1 MSRLNELLRRLN
13 NSDPALAADLKRE
26 VDALADR
33 RAFGLNF
40 ERHAPEAVELPGRKV
55 LKNSKV
61 RILPQRGT
69 KRTQEHD
76 RLWRVLSINR
86 ASETAT
92 ANLESLDG
100 VETQI
105 ASLSD
110 LVVVAEFRDP
120 IFPGLVS
127 TGKVE
132 RGGDKPFHTVINAE
146 NFHALQTLLFTH
158 RGKVDCIYIDPPYN
172 TGAKDWKYNNDY
184 VEGDD
189 LYRHSKW
196 LAFIERRLLL
206 ARELLNPDDSVLI
219 VTIDEKEYLRLG
231 LLLEQTFPSATTQMV
246 TTVIA
251 PSGQP
256 RANQMSRVEE
266 YIFIAYF
273 GKASVGLDKPATANQ
288 PSESAEEAVSW
299 ENLVRRGTSARRV
312 DRENQFYPFFVDP
325 NTRKIVDIGDA
336 LLPASVPRSTVVAP
350 DGLEVVWPIRSDGS
364 EGRWRISSDAA
375 RRLFVDGYIRVGR
388 KNAKTGRWAM
398 NYVLRSDIARIE
410 TGDIRIVGRADD
422 GSAQLV
428 RQVGIGAGGVVP
440 KTVWNKESHN
450 AGNYG
455 SAFLRQLIPGRAFP
469 FPKSLYA
476 VEDTLRLFVGAK
488 KDAIVLDFFSGSG
501 STAHAVM
508 RLNRQDKGQRRSI
521 SVTNNEVAADEQTRL
536 RRAGLRPGDPEWEK
550 WGICEYITKPRIRA
564 AITGSTP
571 EDEPINGEYKF
582 TDVFPMSDG
591 FEENAEFFTL
601 TYESPLRVSSNRE
614 FAKIAPLL
622 WMRAG
627 SRGRRIDDV
636 TAGWDVTE
644 SYGVI
649 ADLNQTEGFLKEV
662 KANED
667 VRLAFIVTD
676 EDRLFES
683 VVRELPEQVEPV
695 RLYEA
700 YLRNF
705 EIETGRNS
713 Q

>member
-1 MSRLNELLRRLN
+1 MSRLNDLLRRLTT
-13 NSDPALAADLKRE
+13 SDPALAADLKRE

-40 ERHAPEAVELPGRKV
+40 ERHVPEAVELPSRRVVKGD
-55 LKNSKV
+55 KV
-61 RILPQRGT
+61 RILSVRGV
-69 KRTQEHD
+69 KRSAVND
-76 RLWRVLSINR
+76 RLWRVLSIDR
-86 ASETAT
+86 SREPVMAKLQAIDVDDVRSVP
-92 ANLESLDG
+92 LG
-100 VETQI
+100 
-105 ASLSD
+105 D
-110 LVVVAEFRDP
+110 LVVIAEFRDP
-120 IFPGLVS
+120 IYPGLES
-127 TGKVE
+127 TGRVE
-132 RGGDKPFHTVINAE
+132 QGGDKPFHAVINAE

-158 RGKVDCIYIDPPYN
+158 KGRIDCIYIDPPYN
-172 TGAKDWKYNNDY
+172 TGAKDWKYNNNY

-206 ARELLNPDDSVLI
+206 AKELLNPDDSVLI

-231 LLLEQTFPSATTQMV
+231 LLLEQTFPGATIQMV

-256 RANQMSRVEE
+256 RANHMSRVEE

-273 GKASVGLDKPATANQ
+273 GKASVGLDKLAAPNV
-288 PSESAEEAVSW
+288 PSESTEEIVSW

-325 NTRKIVDIGDA
+325 ETRKIVDIGDA
-336 LLPASVPRSTVVAP
+336 LLPTSVSRATVVAP

-375 RRLFVDGYIRVGR
+375 RRLLVDGYIRMGR

-398 NYVLRSDIARIE
+398 NYVLRSDVARIE
-410 TGDIRIVGRADD
+410 SGDVRVLGRAED
-422 GSAQLV
+422 GSARLV

-508 RLNRQDKGQRRSI
+508 RLNRQDKGRRISI
-521 SVTNNEVAADEQTRL
+521 SVTNNEVAADEQARL
-536 RRAGLRPGDPEWEK
+536 RVQGFRPGDPEWEK
-550 WGICEYITKPRIRA
+550 WGICDYITKPRIRA
-564 AITGSTP
+564 AITGRTP
-571 EDEPINGEYKF
+571 ESESIKGDYKF

-591 FEENAEFFTL
+591 FEENVEFFTL

-614 FAKIAPLL
+614 FAKVAPLL

-627 SRGRRIDDV
+627 CRGRRIDDV
-636 TAGWDVTE
+636 TLGWDVAET
-644 SYGVI
+644 YGVL
-649 ADLNQTEGFLKEV
+649 ADLNQTEVFLKELA
-662 KANED
+662 ANEC
-667 VRLAFIVTD
+667 VRLVYIVTD

-683 VVRELPEQVEPV
+683 VVRELPEHVEPV